1 MPLEL
6 PPSPDWAT
14 PAAPPDVNEKRETTI
29 HYFTLVFFGVSL
41 LVSLLFTGLISYHCW
56 AVCKRRRRR
65 RELALQSGAAGNQG
79 DNEQPGLPEL
89 LHKEGVLVVQPDG
102 CTGLACREESMPPQA
117 LQVDLRAQLQ
127 AAVSAQTAQATP
139 SFI

>member
-1 MPLEL
+1 MRL
-6 PPSPDWAT
+6 PRCCLP
-14 PAAPPDVNEKRETTI
+14 
-29 HYFTLVFFGVSL
+29 
-41 LVSLLFTGLISYHCW
+41 
-56 AVCKRRRRR
+56 RR
-65 RELALQSGAAGNQG
+65 
-79 DNEQPGLPEL
+79 
-89 LHKEGVLVVQPDG
+89 